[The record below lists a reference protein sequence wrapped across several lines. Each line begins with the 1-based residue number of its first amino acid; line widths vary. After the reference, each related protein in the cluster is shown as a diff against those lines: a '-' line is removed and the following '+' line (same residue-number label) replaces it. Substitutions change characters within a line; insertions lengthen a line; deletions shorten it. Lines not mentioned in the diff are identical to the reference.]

1 MSLIILL
8 LNNQVFR
15 GWEIKGEQDYIPQVI
30 KL

>member
-8 LNNQVFR
+8 NNQGFR
-15 GWEIKGEQDYIPQVI
+15 GWTIKGEQDYIPQVI